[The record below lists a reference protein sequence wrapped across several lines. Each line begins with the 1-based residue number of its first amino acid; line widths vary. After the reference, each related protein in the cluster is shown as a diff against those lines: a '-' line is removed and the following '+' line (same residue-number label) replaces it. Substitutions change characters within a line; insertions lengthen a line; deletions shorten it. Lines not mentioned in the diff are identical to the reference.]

1 MFFLIVR
8 CYKTH
13 AWYPDCPKGAKYI
26 VIYREPCA
34 SFNSFF
40 KFFEGWMFQPGE
52 ASLHE
57 FVKDFLLAR
66 EVPQNKMENASY
78 FVHLISWWEHRNDS
92 NVFFLFFEDMKD
104 DLESVVR
111 KTAAFIGIQ
120 DERKIEKAVEMSSFE
135 FMKANQKK
143 FSDMRIARYRNVAC
157 GVPHDAVPN
166 KVVTGSASKGRE
178 LMDDKTKEII
188 QGKWL
193 EVVAKQTGF
202 QDYNELRSAFKK
214 KNN

>member
-1 MFFLIVR
+1 
-8 CYKTH
+8 
-13 AWYPDCPKGAKYI
+13 
-26 VIYREPCA
+26 
-34 SFNSFF
+34 
-40 KFFEGWMFQPGE
+40 MFQPGE
-52 ASLHE
+52 VSLHE

-66 EVPQNKMENASY
+66 GVPQNKMEIASY

-92 NVFFLFFEDMKD
+92 NVLFLFFEDMKD
-104 DLESVVR
+104 DLGSVVR

-120 DERKIEKAVEMSSFE
+120 DEEKIEKAVEMSSFE
-135 FMKANQKK
+135 FMKENQKK
-143 FSDMRIARYRNVAC
+143 FSDMRIARYQNVAC
-157 GVPHDAVPN
+157 GLPLDVVPN

-202 QDYNELRSAFKK
+202 QNYNELRSAFHNEKI
-214 KNN
+214 NSN